1 MSITK
6 VLKTQFANNSC
17 YSFKRIFWILIFL
30 KALELVLC
38 SNTSNDKG
46 IRHMEEFTSIH
57 PVFQVVVHQNTSE
70 VFVGGRNYLYKFD
83 NNLTLLQK
91 TTTGPELDSLFCLP
105 PPFVCDKTRI
115 STDNDNKVLILN
127 YDKPNFVL
135 LLSCGTL
142 NQGMCKIYPASNI
155 LKNTMIGYDNKN
167 ETINYIAG
175 KGSVVAFFVPRS
187 VGSSVLLSASSYDG
201 RPIELKPEAVSSKVI
216 NVVSNYVNFQYTS
229 NTHYSHTGVDLL
241 TKYKKNYRIEYIYG
255 FSYGSFSYFLTT
267 QRLSPISDSYE
278 TRLAR
283 ICNNDSTFFSYME
296 LPLMC
301 QRGLDQYNIATTG
314 FLGQVGSTL
323 KRRLKLNHIKDVLFV
338 TFSRG
343 KNGYSKNVDKSKG
356 SLLCSFP
363 MTHVISSFTNAIRQ
377 CFQGDHRTQL
387 LEVFHERDHSCT
399 KVNIPIDDNFCGSGY
414 NPFIQG
420 RDSVLGGFR
429 THIDGQITS
438 LAVTLQNGKT
448 VAALGT
454 EDGDVIK
461 VKLEKQISDRPLVI
475 HNIADPNSMDKAIR
489 RSNSF
494 DVTRENLYLLTGNK
508 VVKFPL
514 GSCSLYTDC
523 ATCLTVDEPL
533 HCGWCGSY
541 CAHQDE
547 CDNLS
552 VLSHV
557 NCPPIIQ
564 EFSPT
569 TGPLEG
575 GTLLTIKGDNFG
587 SAQSGGNADIS
598 VLVGDISCS
607 LVHWNKTMVQCKTG
621 AVPDPI
627 DSEIKMYVKD
637 ATWTL
642 VQFDMIGNITS
653 TESFSYRI
661 PELSGIIPSHGP
673 YSGGTNLT
681 VIGKNLNIGYK
692 QEILIG
698 DVQCLEVWNVGN
710 KAKCTTGKLK
720 NSPYTTEDGAY
731 QEQVVMLKIDNAI
744 VTVKNTSALQSR
756 YLHSRFRYIEDP
768 KITSLHPHVTIKSG
782 GTNVSIVGTNLHSV
796 AKPKMTVVV
805 TSSVSG
811 EQMRKSVN
819 CTLTKADGSEMV
831 CQTPPLSDI
840 NRTAPS
846 AHAPIR
852 AHVAFEMDGVEYLR
866 HLPHHN
872 LHLSELLYYPD
883 PVYYKLEG
891 AKHVKQIPIDN
902 TLLLLEGENLN
913 FAHTPKDVT
922 VIIQGSKR
930 CNVTVIRRN
939 SLLCRLSTHNILPN
953 EPLRKVKVRTG
964 SLEFDLG
971 YIKFVEN
978 VENNHT
984 VKMISIIVP
993 IVVVIVLFIVC
1004 LILLQRRNARK
1015 TRIPTYMVSYTSDTP
1030 SDMCNGTTRR
1040 RHEENDY
1047 LDVRRRQTDNQ
1058 PLVAT
1063 TCVTPDTYE
1072 IDEETLQL
1080 LNAENILVAR
1090 GYLTLGEVIGQGHF
1104 GRVYKGELQIPG
1116 KEVSVEVAVKTLH
1129 NNVRRIEQD
1138 AEAFL
1143 QEGLMMKDFH
1153 HMNVLTLIGV
1163 CFDCDGSPMVIIPY
1177 MKFGDLLSYIR
1188 NENNSPTVKDLL
1200 QYGIQIAEGMKYLS
1214 ELKFVHRDLAARN
1227 CMLDEDHTVKV
1238 ADFGLSRDIYER
1250 DYYSSDNKKT
1260 KLPVKWMAPESLE
1273 KGTYNTKTDVWSFG
1287 VVLWELLTRGVTPYP
1302 DVDNWDILNYLKQ
1315 DRRMPQPSYCPDLLY
1330 KVMLGCWAEDPK
1342 KRPSFGELE
1351 EELQGVITKLEQK
1364 SKQRRVGLN
1373 VTYVNYPTPAG
1384 NNHLQEAGSS

>member
-1 MSITK
+1 MTVTK
-6 VLKTQFANNSC
+6 VLKKHFVNSSC
-17 YSFKRIFWILIFL
+17 YSFKRNFWMLIFL
-30 KALELVLC
+30 KVVELILC
-38 SNTSNDKG
+38 SSTPNGRG
-46 IRHMEEFTSIH
+46 IRHMKEFTSTN

-83 NNLTLLQK
+83 RNLTLLQK

-105 PPFVCDKTRI
+105 PPFVCNKTRLP
-115 STDNDNKVLILN
+115 SDNDNKVLVLN

-142 NQGMCKIYPASNI
+142 NQGMCTMYPASDI
-155 LKNTMIGYDNKN
+155 LRSKRIGSNHRN
-167 ETINYIAG
+167 ETINYIAS
-175 KGSVVAFFVPRS
+175 KGSVVAFFVPRP
-187 VGSSVLLSASSYDG
+187 VGGSVLFSASSYDG
-201 RPIELKPEAVSSKVI
+201 RPVELRPEAVSSKII
-216 NVVSNYVNFQYTS
+216 NVVTNSVNFQYTS
-229 NTHYSHTGVDLL
+229 KTDYSHTGVDLL

-267 QRLSPISDSYE
+267 QRMSPISDNYE

-283 ICNNDSTFFSYME
+283 ICNNDSTFFSYIE

-343 KNGYSKNVDKSKG
+343 KNGYSKTVDKSKG

-363 MTHVISSFTNAIRQ
+363 MTHVISSFTTAIRQ

-387 LEVFHERDHSCT
+387 LEVFHGRRNSCK

-414 NPFIQG
+414 NSFIQG

-429 THIDGQITS
+429 THVDGQITS

-454 EDGDVIK
+454 EEGDVIK
-461 VKLEKQISDRPLVI
+461 VKLEKQISDRPLVT

-494 DVTRENLYLLTGNK
+494 DVTHENLYLLTGNK

-541 CAHQDE
+541 CAHRDE
-547 CDNLS
+547 CDNSS

-564 EFSPT
+564 EFSPK

-587 SAQSGGNADIS
+587 SAQSGGNAEIS
-598 VLVGDISCS
+598 VLVGDVSCS

-621 AVPDPI
+621 AVTDPM

-653 TESFSYRI
+653 TDSFSYKI
-661 PELSGIIPSHGP
+661 PELSGVTPSHGP

-698 DVQCLEVWNVGN
+698 DVQCWEVWNVGN
-710 KAKCTTGKLK
+710 KAKCITGKYK
-720 NSPYTTEDGAY
+720 HSPHTAEDGAY
-731 QEQVVMLKIDNAI
+731 KERVVMIKIDNA
-744 VTVKNTSALQSR
+744 VFTVKNTPALQSR
-756 YLHSRFRYIEDP
+756 DLHSRFKYIEDP
-768 KITSLHPHVTIKSG
+768 KIINLHPHVTVKSG
-782 GTNVSIVGTNLHSV
+782 GTNVTVVGTNLHSV
-796 AKPKMTVVV
+796 AKPKMIVVL

-811 EQMRKSVN
+811 QQMRKSVN

-840 NRTAPS
+840 NKTAPS

-866 HLPHHN
+866 HLPHYN
-872 LHLSELLYYPD
+872 MHLSELLYYPD

-891 AKHVKQIPIDN
+891 AKQIPMDD

-913 FAHTPKDVT
+913 FAHTPKDVI
-922 VIIQGSKR
+922 VMIQGSKR
-930 CNVTVIRRN
+930 CNVTVITRS
-939 SLLCRLSTHNILPN
+939 SLLCRLPPHDILPN
-953 EPLRKVKVRTG
+953 EPLRKVEVRTG

-978 VENNHT
+978 IENNHT
-984 VKMISIIVP
+984 VKIISIVVP
-993 IVVVIVLFIVC
+993 IVVVLILFIVC
-1004 LILLQRRNARK
+1004 LIFLQRRKARK
-1015 TRIPTYMVSYTSDTP
+1015 TRIPAYMVSYTSDTS

-1058 PLVAT
+1058 PLVTT
-1063 TCVTPDTYE
+1063 TCITSDTCE

-1090 GYLTLGEVIGQGHF
+1090 DYLTLGEVIGQGHF

-1116 KEVSVEVAVKTLH
+1116 KEVCVEVAVKTLH
-1129 NNVRRIEQD
+1129 NRR
-1138 AEAFL
+1138 
-1143 QEGLMMKDFH
+1143 
-1153 HMNVLTLIGV
+1153 
-1163 CFDCDGSPMVIIPY
+1163 DG
-1177 MKFGDLLSYIR
+1177 D
-1188 NENNSPTVKDLL
+1188 ETQNSPTVKDLL
-1200 QYGIQIAEGMKYLS
+1200 QYGIQISEGMKYLS

-1330 KVMLGCWAEDPK
+1330 KVMLSCWAEDPK

-1384 NNHLQEAGSS
+1384 SNQQQEAGSS